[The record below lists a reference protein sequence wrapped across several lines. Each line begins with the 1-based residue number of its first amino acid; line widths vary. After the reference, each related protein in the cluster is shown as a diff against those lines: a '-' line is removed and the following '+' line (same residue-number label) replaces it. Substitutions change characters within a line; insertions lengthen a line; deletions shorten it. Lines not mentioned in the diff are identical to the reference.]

1 MTGEDSNKGGQE
13 GGEQEPNDLAPQP
26 YLNAHHRLVLNEAHG
41 DVCDGIQ
48 VIFSLAYF
56 HFLTL
61 WRTTESPKLIKN
73 IRQ

>member
-41 DVCDGIQ
+41 DVCDGILLYS
-48 VIFSLAYF
+48 SLSTVEN
-56 HFLTL
+56 LL
-61 WRTTESPKLIKN
+61 K
-73 IRQ
+73 